1 MSQLT
6 VLAFFRARPGRT
18 QALGTALSALVDP
31 TRAEP
36 ECLNYDQPLDDAD
49 VGIVHKNRR
58 SAMGLEAHMR
68 SPHIQPFLNAMPDL
82 VAGDIDLHRFAMIS
96 TPSTLDTG
104 AKVFLQRGLTLAAE
118 WTVHGL
124 VPHISDE
131 ASTAPSRPSM
141 RGWCRSSRVPVRLER
156 SQ

>member
-1 MSQLT
+1 
-6 VLAFFRARPGRT
+6 
-18 QALGTALSALVDP
+18 
-31 TRAEP
+31 
-36 ECLNYDQPLDDAD
+36 
-49 VGIVHKNRR
+49 
-58 SAMGLEAHMR
+58 MR

-104 AKVFLQRGLTLAAE
+104 AQVFLQRGLTLAAE
-118 WTVHGL
+118 WTVQGL

-141 RGWCRSSRVPVRLER
+141 RGWSRSSRVPVRLER
-156 SQ
+156 SHPELGHQEARLPWI